1 MAQQFRFR
9 PAAQVAGLLF
19 SALVLSLAPVAFVA
33 GAARAQIFEAEEFTL
48 ANGLQVVVV
57 PNHLAP
63 VVVQAVAY
71 KAGAA
76 DGLPAKNGI
85 AHFLE
90 HLMFKGTK
98 TLAPGQFSQEVDKR
112 GGSDNAYTS
121 QDVTV
126 YHQEIAKEHLD
137 LVMKMEADRMVN
149 LTLTDPIVL
158 PERDVII
165 QERLERIDNEP
176 GARLNE
182 AMNAA
187 LFLNHP
193 YRLPVIGWRHEMEQ
207 YTTADAVAFYDRFYA
222 PNNAVLVIG
231 GDVTVAE
238 VRALAEKNFGPITA
252 HDPVKRDRLQEP
264 APNAARRLT
273 LADERVRQPYLL
285 RRYLAPS
292 YRTAESAGAADA
304 AVRAEPYALTVLAEI
319 LSGGSAGRIY
329 RHMVVAQKSAI
340 SAGADYDGNSY
351 DQDSFT
357 FYGTP
362 RQGGDMIAMEQAL
375 DAEIAALLKD
385 GVSDEELA
393 DAKQRLKIAAIKA
406 RDSIGGPTFL
416 IAEALAK
423 GRKLDDVQ
431 AWPERIEAVT
441 KDQVAAAARKYLRV
455 ENSVTGILLPRDAS
469 GDANGSAQEPSQ

>member
-1 MAQQFRFR
+1 MKQRSRFR
-9 PAAQVAGLLF
+9 PAAQAAGLLL
-19 SALVLSLAPVAFVA
+19 SALVLAATPAPFP
-33 GAARAQIFEAEEFTL
+33 AREASAQFFEAEQFTL

-57 PNHLAP
+57 PNHLSP

-90 HLMFKGTK
+90 HLMFKGTQK
-98 TLAPGQFSQEVDKR
+98 LAPGQFSMDIDNR
-112 GGSDNAYTS
+112 GGTDNAYTT

-137 LVMKMEADRMVN
+137 LVMSMEADRMVN

-165 QERLERIDNEP
+165 QERLERVDNEP

-187 LFLNHP
+187 LYLNHP

-207 YTTADAVAFYDRFYA
+207 YTTADAVAFYQRYYA

-231 GDVTVAE
+231 GDVTVEE
-238 VRALAEKNFGPITA
+238 VRKLAEKNFGPLARRET
-252 HDPVKRDRLQEP
+252 VSRNRLQEP

-285 RRYLAPS
+285 RRYLVPS
-292 YRTAESAGAADA
+292 KHSAESTTAPDETAL
-304 AVRAEPYALTVLAEI
+304 RAEPYALTVLAEI
-319 LSGGSAGRIY
+319 LGGGSAGRLY
-329 RHMVVAQKSAI
+329 RDMVVGDKSAL
-340 SAGADYDGNSY
+340 SVGASYDGN
-351 DQDSFT
+351 DIDLDTFT

-362 RQGGDMIAMEQAL
+362 RQGGDMAGMEKVL
-375 DAEIAALLKD
+375 DAEIAAVLKD
-385 GVSDEELA
+385 GVTDEELA
-393 DAKQRLKIAAIKA
+393 DAKRRLQIDTIKA
-406 RDSIGGPTFL
+406 RDSIGGPTFM

-423 GRKLDDVQ
+423 GRSLDDVQ
-431 AWPERIEAVT
+431 AWPERIAAVT
-441 KDQVAAAARKYLRV
+441 RDDVVNAARKYLRA
-455 ENSVTGILLPRDAS
+455 ENSVTGILLPKP
-469 GDANGSAQEPSQ
+469 AQEAAQ

>member
-1 MAQQFRFR
+1 MTQRFRFR

-19 SALVLSLAPVAFVA
+19 AGLAMGLAPLPLPIHDAS
-33 GAARAQIFEAEEFTL
+33 AQIFEAEEFTL

-57 PNHLAP
+57 PNHLSP

-71 KAGAA
+71 KVGAA
-76 DGLPAKNGI
+76 DGLPGKNGI

-98 TLAPGQFSQEVDKR
+98 TLAQGQFSKEIDRR
-112 GGSDNAYTS
+112 GGSDNAFTT

-137 LVMKMEADRMVN
+137 LVMGMEADRMVN
-149 LTLTDPIVL
+149 LQLSDPIVL

-176 GARLNE
+176 GARLQE
-182 AMNAA
+182 AMDAA

-207 YTTADAVAFYDRFYA
+207 YTTQDAIDFYHRFYA

-231 GDVTVAE
+231 GDVTVDE
-238 VRALAEKNFGPITA
+238 VRRLAEKNFGPIAA
-252 HDPVKRDRLQEP
+252 HDPVTRQRLQEP
-264 APNAARRLT
+264 PPAAARRLS
-273 LADERVRQPYLL
+273 LSDERVRQPYLL

-292 YRTAESAGAADA
+292 FRIAENATPTDPAQA
-304 AVRAEPYALTVLAEI
+304 AEPYALTMLAEI
-319 LSGGSAGRIY
+319 LGGGSAGRLY
-329 RHMVVAQKSAI
+329 QHMVVQQKSAL
-340 SAGADYDGNSY
+340 SAGASYNGDAYDL
-351 DQDSFT
+351 DTFT

-362 RQGGDMIAMEQAL
+362 RQGGDMAAMEQAL
-375 DAEIAALLKD
+375 DGEIAALLKD
-385 GVSDEELA
+385 GITAAELA
-393 DAKQRLKIAAIKA
+393 DAKQRLKIDAIKA

-416 IAEALAK
+416 VAGALAK
-423 GRKLDDVQ
+423 GRKLADVQ

-441 KDQVAAAARKYLRV
+441 MDQVMAAARKYLRV
-455 ENSVTGILLPRDAS
+455 ENSVTGTLLPKAP
-469 GDANGSAQEPSQ
+469 QEAGQ

>member
-1 MAQQFRFR
+1 MRQRIRFR
-9 PAAQVAGLLF
+9 PAAQVAGLFL
-19 SALVLSLAPVAFVA
+19 SALVL
-33 GAARAQIFEAEEFTL
+33 AAQPADAQIFEAEQFTL

-71 KAGAA
+71 KVGAA
-76 DGLPAKNGI
+76 DGLPGKNGV

-98 TLAPGQFSQEVDKR
+98 KMGPGQFSMDIDNR
-112 GGSDNAYTS
+112 GGTDNAYTT

-137 LVMKMEADRMVN
+137 LVMSMEADRMVN
-149 LTLTDPIVL
+149 LQLTDPIVL

-165 QERLERIDNEP
+165 QERLERTDNEP

-187 LFLNHP
+187 LYLNHP

-207 YTTADAVAFYDRFYA
+207 YTTEDAIAFYHRFYA

-231 GDVTVAE
+231 GDVTVEE
-238 VRALAEKNFGPITA
+238 VRKLAEKNFGPIA
-252 HDPVKRDRLQEP
+252 RHDEVSRDRLQEP
-264 APNAARRLT
+264 PAIAARRLT
-273 LADERVRQPYLL
+273 LSDDRVRQPYLL

-292 YRTAESAGAADA
+292 FHSMESTTGESDTAL
-304 AVRAEPYALTVLAEI
+304 RAEPYALTVLAEI
-319 LSGGSAGRIY
+319 LGGGSAGRLY
-329 RHMVVAQKSAI
+329 RHMVVEQKSALG
-340 SAGADYDGNSY
+340 AGADYDGNNV
-351 DQDSFT
+351 DLDTFT

-362 RQGGDMIAMEQAL
+362 RQGGDMAAL
-375 DAEIAALLKD
+375 EKSMDAEIAALLKD
-385 GVSDEELA
+385 GISDAELA
-393 DAKQRLKIAAIKA
+393 DAKQRLQIDAIKS

-423 GRKLDDVQ
+423 GRKLEDVQ
-431 AWPERIEAVT
+431 AWPERIAAVS
-441 KDQVAAAARKYLRV
+441 KDDVMVVAKKYLRP
-455 ENSVTGILLPRDAS
+455 ENSVTGALLPKA
-469 GDANGSAQEPSQ
+469 AQEASQ